1 MFVMRPALRA
11 DLDAI
16 LELAAH
22 LDSPNLPRDRAFL
35 AARLERSER
44 SFAAGGPP
52 CAEREYQFALEDAT
66 GAVVGTSAILAKH
79 GTPGMPHV
87 FLRVCV
93 EQRQASR
100 IDIRVHHRTLQL
112 GATEDGPTEIGSLV
126 LRPDVRRH
134 AGSPGK
140 LLSWGRLAYVGLHPE
155 RFERRLL
162 AEMRA
167 SLTPDGKNRFW
178 EAFGRRF
185 TGLSYA
191 EADRR
196 SASDKSFIL
205 ELFPATPFYA
215 ALLDEAVDAELG
227 KVHPEAQP
235 ALRLLERAGFHWIG
249 EIDPFDAGPFYGA
262 AQDEIVPIRELRHGV
277 IAESEPPSDAPL
289 AIVMTEH
296 GGGFRAL
303 AVPARRIESEIEIG
317 KDARERLG
325 VAVGECA
332 AHTLLQPLG

>member
-1 MFVMRPALRA
+1 MFLMRPATRA

-16 LELAAH
+16 CALAEH
-22 LDSPNLPRDRAFL
+22 LDSPNLPCDRGFL
-35 AARLERSER
+35 SARLERSER
-44 SFAAGGPP
+44 SFAEGGPP
-52 CAEREYQFALEDAT
+52 SAEREYQFALADAA
-66 GAVVGTSAILAKH
+66 GNVVGTSAILAKH
-79 GTPGMPHV
+79 GVPGMPHV

-100 IDIRVHHRTLQL
+100 IDIRVRHRTLQL
-112 GATEDGPTEIGSLV
+112 GSTESGPTEIGALV
-126 LRPDVRRH
+126 LRPDMRGRP
-134 AGSPGK
+134 GWPGK

-155 RFERRLL
+155 CFEDQLL

-205 ELFPATPFYA
+205 ELFPSTPFYA
-215 ALLDEAVDAELG
+215 ALLDDAVDAELG

-262 AQDEIVPIRELRHGV
+262 SQDEIVPIRELRHGV
-277 IAESEPPSDAPL
+277 IAESEPPADALP
-289 AIVMTEH
+289 AIVIAGQGAT
-296 GGGFRAL
+296 FRAV
-303 AVPARRIESEIEIG
+303 ATPARRVGSEIEIG
-317 KDARERLG
+317 KNARERLG
-325 VAVGECA
+325 LHVGDHA
-332 AHTLLQPLG
+332 AHTPLSTGG